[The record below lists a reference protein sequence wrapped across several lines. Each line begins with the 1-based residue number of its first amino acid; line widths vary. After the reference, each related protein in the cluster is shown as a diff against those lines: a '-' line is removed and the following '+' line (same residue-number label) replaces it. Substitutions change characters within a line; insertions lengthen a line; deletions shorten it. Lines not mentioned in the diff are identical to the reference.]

1 MSGTGWIGELELWF
15 SRTGSTTRLAR
26 RRHIGPLAVQRPF
39 YPEEDGSA
47 HVYLLHPPGGI
58 AGGDRLEIS
67 CHLDDEARA
76 VLTTPGATKFY
87 RSDNDGSSQNIKIN
101 LGRSAVCEYLPQE
114 TILFGGAKVSVSTE
128 ISLQTDSIY
137 LGWELFS
144 FGRPAAGEDFAK
156 GSFRQRLN
164 ITRDGVPVYYE
175 RFELPTGAS
184 LLSDA
189 YALAGRPIMGTMIFA
204 GPVHENVAER
214 LQTALGDVGSGVF
227 SVSALERV
235 IVCRYLGT
243 RMSECKMLFG
253 RAWDVI
259 REMGIGKRSVAPR
272 IWAT

>member
-1 MSGTGWIGELELWF
+1 MSGAGWSGELELWF
-15 SRTGSTTRLAR
+15 SKADSTTRLVR

-39 YPEEDGSA
+39 YPEGDGSA
-47 HVYLLHPPGGI
+47 HVYLLHPPGGV

-67 CHLDDEARA
+67 CHLEDGAQA

-87 RSDNDGSSQNIKIN
+87 RSDHDGSSQRVKIN
-101 LGRSAVCEYLPQE
+101 VGRGAVCEYLPQE
-114 TILFGGAKVSVSTE
+114 TILFGGAKVSLNTDV
-128 ISLQTDSIY
+128 SLQSDSVY
-137 LGWELFS
+137 LGWEFFS
-144 FGRPAAGEDFAK
+144 LGRPAAGEDFAT
-156 GSFRQRLN
+156 GSLQQRV
-164 ITRDGVPVYYE
+164 IIVRDGVPVYYE
-175 RFELPTGAS
+175 RFALATGTS
-184 LLSDA
+184 LLTDA
-189 YALAGRPIMGTMIFA
+189 FALAGRPIMGTMIYA

-214 LQTALGDVGSGVF
+214 VLTALGDSAAGVF

-243 RMSECKMLFG
+243 RMSECKMLFV